1 MLAWNEDSNP
11 PAQKLLPH
19 RGRICETQS
28 CARSDA
34 RPVGGLIQYMEGAA
48 DGQQAEQSPRTG
60 IGSSSAAQKTKR
72 GALGPRGKGLFG
84 RLLEGL
90 RAPPAPK
97 QEAVSVAIASGKG
110 GTGKSFLA
118 TSLAVLLHRT
128 ERKTVL
134 VDCDFGLACDHLLL
148 GVKPTRTLQQLLG
161 GQCTLD
167 QVIVQSPCG
176 PRLLPGAS
184 GVRRMATPTDKD
196 LTMFARELGVLASKE
211 DALLLDLG
219 AGIAP
224 ATVLT
229 MLSADWIVLVT
240 QPEIAALVD
249 AYAVIKCIA
258 QVKKSARFLIVVNRV
273 GTPGRGELAF
283 QRLTEVASQNVGVEL
298 RYLGEIPDDD
308 SVMQHRLGQLPL
320 VATEPEAPTSIAL
333 REMSERLI
341 EICGDLRPRTVPGGE
356 TIQERFRQH
365 RLFL

>member
-1 MLAWNEDSNP
+1 MDGAGNGQIADDS
-11 PAQKLLPH
+11 AVHGQK
-19 RGRICETQS
+19 GR
-28 CARSDA
+28 
-34 RPVGGLIQYMEGAA
+34 GAA
-48 DGQQAEQSPRTG
+48 RKKSGL
-60 IGSSSAAQKTKR
+60 GS
-72 GALGPRGKGLFG
+72 ALGPRGKGLFG

-90 RAPPAPK
+90 RAPPAPRE
-97 QEAVSVAIASGKG
+97 EATSIAIASGKG

-118 TSLAVLLHRT
+118 TSLAVLLHRA

-148 GVKPTRTLQQLLG
+148 GVKPTLTLQQLLA

-167 QVIVQSPCG
+167 QAMIQTPCG

-184 GVRRMATPTDKD
+184 GVRRMANPSDKD
-196 LTMFARELGVLASKE
+196 LTAFARELGVLAGQE

-224 ATVLT
+224 ATVLS
-229 MLSADWIVLVT
+229 MLGADWIVLVT

-258 QVKKSARFLIVVNRV
+258 QIKQDARFLIVVNRV
-273 GTPGRGELAF
+273 STPGRGELAF

-298 RYLGEIPDDD
+298 RYLGEVPDDD

-320 VATEPEAPTSIAL
+320 VVTEPEAPTSLAVRAL
-333 REMSERLI
+333 SERLI
-341 EICGDLRPRTVPGGE
+341 QICGGIRPRVVEGDAG
-356 TIQERFRQH
+356 IQERFRQH